1 MRATA
6 RRTRRSHRPPDR
18 PGDPRLR
25 RAALDAIHFAAVL
38 DRSASTRSC
47 LPVLAEPAPP
57 VGSPVRP
64 RGRGATASGTA
75 HHFAVRAAPCPQTV
89 APGRRRHLPPSQPR
103 YPVSPAT
110 QSPPHPHGTPT
121 RNASSTL
128 APANRCPTGNQGQAA
143 PVAPGIDRLLR
154 QPPRFLCAAMLRR
167 IDTLT
172 TDIAAL
178 DVSIDELITPF
189 ADAVVRL
196 DEIPG
201 IGQRSAQEL
210 VAEIGVR
217 MTAFPTAA
225 HLVPWAR
232 LPPHRQTVSRPRQ
245 DRVHRQRQPHG
256 SPMPS
261 ARSSPDWPARTPSS
275 ATATAAWPGDAA
287 RNGPSSRS
295 ATPSSRSSGTPCP
308 TRTHAPIRVSH
319 SAPRL
324 QRVATCSTADRSR
337 QARGPRPSG
346 SSARDLLCPAV
357 AEGEVDDGARCLIPQ
372 WPSREGTDVLFVV
385 QCEINPA
392 VEQASTKAA
401 IRGVG
406 ASPSPLR
413 YVPYNSSN
421 ILPAAASSAGR
432 CPTQPGRHSRA

>member
-1 MRATA
+1 MGRRSSDRPSGRSCGCRAGWSTKYIVPFDRTAPSSATYQPIRISLSPQPARRTPPRGACLVPLRMRATA

-324 QRVATCSTADRSR
+324 QRVATCSTADRSKTSPR
-337 QARGPRPSG
+337 SATIWQQRPRPPLPGCSG
-346 SSARDLLCPAV
+346 GR
-357 AEGEVDDGARCLIPQ
+357 
-372 WPSREGTDVLFVV
+372 SR
-385 QCEINPA
+385 
-392 VEQASTKAA
+392 
-401 IRGVG
+401 
-406 ASPSPLR
+406 
-413 YVPYNSSN
+413 
-421 ILPAAASSAGR
+421 
-432 CPTQPGRHSRA
+432 